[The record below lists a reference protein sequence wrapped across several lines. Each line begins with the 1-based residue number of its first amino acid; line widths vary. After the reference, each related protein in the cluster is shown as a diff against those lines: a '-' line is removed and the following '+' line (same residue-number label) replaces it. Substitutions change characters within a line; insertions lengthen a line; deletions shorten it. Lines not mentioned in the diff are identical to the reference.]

1 MRKKN
6 TLHHF
11 FVYQGLAFRVVFL
24 FVPVVSLLLFVPC
37 RLGEKALLVI
47 RYCGV
52 LTPQKYR
59 MPLNFPESNALSG
72 HDLQLRQLNCSV
84 WLGADPAECEN
95 ARGGRINL

>member
-1 MRKKN
+1 MVVVVVC
-6 TLHHF
+6 TL
-11 FVYQGLAFRVVFL
+11 QILI
-24 FVPVVSLLLFVPC
+24 

-72 HDLQLRQLNCSV
+72 HDLQLRRLNCSV